1 MLSNWEEHELT
12 KELDKVQM
20 IQYCVLEWPKKKIRK
35 DGLKW
40 PKYGSSGPWLCKTL
54 YLYLHYKGAKQI
66 DQLPY
71 ARVWLKYWNNETNE
85 KIFALKGKQKEI
97 TEPKID
103 DEQNETKRKLNQSR
117 MWDPLD
123 MLPPASSPKIGRE
136 SDKEGQSTCEIA
148 DTCSSPHSSTCKNSA
163 NWENSHCVSPSP
175 EALPSRLEE
184 NKRNWPALY
193 VQGAQAPCQ
202 NLKFYLFVKSQ
213 WEALMGELDMW
224 CPHFRPRK

>member
-1 MLSNWEEHELT
+1 MILDWFNPTKLNKFLELCVPHLFKMGQANSKKKNPTKNLKIIPDSPLGQMLSNWEEHELT

-117 MWDPLD
+117 M
-123 MLPPASSPKIGRE
+123 
-136 SDKEGQSTCEIA
+136 
-148 DTCSSPHSSTCKNSA
+148 
-163 NWENSHCVSPSP
+163 
-175 EALPSRLEE
+175 
-184 NKRNWPALY
+184 
-193 VQGAQAPCQ
+193 
-202 NLKFYLFVKSQ
+202 
-213 WEALMGELDMW
+213 
-224 CPHFRPRK
+224 